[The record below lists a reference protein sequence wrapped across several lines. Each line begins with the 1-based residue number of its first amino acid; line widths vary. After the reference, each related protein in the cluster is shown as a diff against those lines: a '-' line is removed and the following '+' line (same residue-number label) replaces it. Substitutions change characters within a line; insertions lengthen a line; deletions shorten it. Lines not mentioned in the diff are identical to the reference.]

1 MHDWGRWGPDDE
13 AGAVNLLGPEQV
25 RRGLASVRTGAVLS
39 LAAPIVAGR
48 GFGIVGRP
56 APAHYMLRDG
66 GDYAAGLPER
76 AGFGFAD
83 DVITLATHGVTHVD
97 ALAHVWQDGQLYN
110 GTPAGAVT
118 SRGAG
123 RLGIDKMLPVVTR
136 GVFVDAAPDGD
147 RDPAD
152 RITAAELQ
160 RLVAGRG
167 VELTPGDALLVRTGW
182 LPAAA
187 DGRADGSAWP
197 GLDGDCA
204 GWLAERDVVLVG
216 ADNPGVE
223 AHPSGDPDCQVPLH
237 ISLIRDHGIYLAE
250 LLQLDELAAAGSAT
264 FLFMLSPLP
273 IAGGVGSPVCPVAVL

>member
-1 MHDWGRWGPDDE
+1 MRGWGRWGPDDE

-25 RRGLASVRTGAVLS
+25 RRGLAAVRTGTVLS
-39 LAAPIVAGR
+39 LAAPIAAGR

-110 GTPAGAVT
+110 GTPASAVT
-118 SRGAG
+118 SKGAG
-123 RLGIDKMLPVVTR
+123 RLGIDKMRPVVTR
-136 GVFVDAAPDGD
+136 GVFVDAAAGGY

-152 RITAAELQ
+152 RIAAAELQ
-160 RLVAGRG
+160 RLIAGRG
-167 VELTPGDALLVRTGW
+167 IELTAGDALLVRTGW
-182 LPAAA
+182 LGAAA
-187 DGRADGSAWP
+187 AGRADGSAWP

-216 ADNPGVE
+216 ADNVAVE
-223 AHPSGDPDCQVPLH
+223 AYPSGDPACQVPLH
-237 ISLIRDHGIYLAE
+237 IGLIRDHGIYLAE
-250 LLQLDELAAAGSAT
+250 LLHLDELAAAGPAT
-264 FLFMLSPLP
+264 FLFLLAPLP
-273 IAGGVGSPVCPVAVL
+273 IVGGAGSPVCPVAVL